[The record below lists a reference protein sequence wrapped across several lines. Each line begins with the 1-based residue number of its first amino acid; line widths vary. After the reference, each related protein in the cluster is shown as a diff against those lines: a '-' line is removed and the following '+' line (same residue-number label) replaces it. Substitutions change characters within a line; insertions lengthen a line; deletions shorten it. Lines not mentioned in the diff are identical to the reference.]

1 MRINLIGTSGAGK
14 STVGKHI
21 AERLNIPYIQL
32 DELHWKPNWVESTDE
47 ELSSK
52 LEKALSSDEWVLDGN
67 YVKTI
72 PIKWKRVQMVIYLD
86 LPFHIVLYRI
96 IKRSLI
102 RSIMKE
108 ELWNGNRE
116 TIWKHLF
123 TRDSMILW
131 TIMNFSKNRKIYEE
145 LINKPELAH
154 INFLRLCSNKEVE
167 NFITE
172 NY

>member
-1 MRINLIGTSGAGK
+1 
-14 STVGKHI
+14 
-21 AERLNIPYIQL
+21 
-32 DELHWKPNWVESTDE
+32 
-47 ELSSK
+47 
-52 LEKALSSDEWVLDGN
+52 
-67 YVKTI
+67 
-72 PIKWKRVQMVIYLD
+72 
-86 LPFHIVLYRI
+86 
-96 IKRSLI
+96 
-102 RSIMKE
+102 MKE

-131 TIMNFSKNRKIYEE
+131 TIMNFSKNRKLYEE
-145 LINKPELAH
+145 LINKPEFAH

>member
-1 MRINLIGTSGAGK
+1 
-14 STVGKHI
+14 
-21 AERLNIPYIQL
+21 
-32 DELHWKPNWVESTDE
+32 
-47 ELSSK
+47 
-52 LEKALSSDEWVLDGN
+52 
-67 YVKTI
+67 
-72 PIKWKRVQMVIYLD
+72 
-86 LPFHIVLYRI
+86 
-96 IKRSLI
+96 
-102 RSIMKE
+102 MKE
-108 ELWNGNRE
+108 ELWNGTRE